1 MNTQTAE
8 MKDKVVNIL
17 KKHNVKKTAFFGS
30 IVRGELTR
38 YSDSD
43 ILVDFEGRK
52 SLLDLSSLQ
61 IDLEDSLHKKFDVL
75 TYNSIHPPL
84 RERILGEHVVIL

>member
-17 KKHNVKKTAFFGS
+17 KKHNVRKKAFFVS
-30 IVRGELTR
+30 IVRGELTK
-38 YSDSD
+38 DSD

-52 SLLDLSSLQ
+52 SLFDLSSLQ
-61 IDLEDSLHKKFDVL
+61 IDLEDSLHKKIDVL

>member
-17 KKHNVKKTAFFGS
+17 KKHNVRKKAFFVS
-30 IVRGELTR
+30 IVRGELTK
-38 YSDSD
+38 DSD

>member
-17 KKHNVKKTAFFGS
+17 KKHNVKKKAFFVS
-30 IVRGELTR
+30 IVRGELTKD
-38 YSDSD
+38 SDSD

-61 IDLEDSLHKKFDVL
+61 IDLEDSLHKKLMF
-75 TYNSIHPPL
+75 
-84 RERILGEHVVIL
+84 